1 MNNETPLK
9 QLIDAALSKIG
20 DTVDMNTVIGE
31 PIELPGDVTL
41 IPISK
46 VTVGIVS
53 GGSDFAGKSPR
64 TDGNA
69 YFAGGNGAG
78 VSMTPLGFIAVEQGK
93 VRVIEL
99 GNILTY
105 DPPRD
110 LVNRTLDGINGIID
124 KTPSLVEKIINLFGG
139 KEAAEAKDE
148 DITEHLRTEESSEE

>member
-53 GGSDFAGKSPR
+53 GGSDFAGKAPR
-64 TDGNA
+64 ADGNA
-69 YFAGGNGAG
+69 YFAGGNCAG

-124 KTPSLVEKIINLFGG
+124 KTPSIVEKIINLFGG

-148 DITEHLRTEESSEE
+148 DITEHLRTEENNEE

>member
-1 MNNETPLK
+1 MNSETPIK
-9 QLIDAALSKIG
+9 QLIDAALAKIG
-20 DTVDMNTVIGE
+20 DTVDMKTVIGE
-31 PIELPGDVTL
+31 PIELTGDVTL

-53 GGSDFAGKSPR
+53 GGSEFAGKSPR
-64 TDGNA
+64 ADGNA

-78 VSMTPLGFIAVEQGK
+78 VSMTPLGFIAVEQGR

-124 KTPSLVEKIINLFGG
+124 KTPSIVEKILNLFGRKG
-139 KEAAEAKDE
+139 ADEEADDTAGQPQNEENSE
-148 DITEHLRTEESSEE
+148 D